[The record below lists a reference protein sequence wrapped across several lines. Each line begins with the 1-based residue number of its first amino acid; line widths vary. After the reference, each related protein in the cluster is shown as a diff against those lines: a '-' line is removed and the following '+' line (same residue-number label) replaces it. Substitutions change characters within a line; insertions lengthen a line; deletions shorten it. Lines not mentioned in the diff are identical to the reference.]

1 MDTHAWA
8 TLGSIWGLSAILTGI
23 VAGEKGR
30 RFWVWFPFGLLI
42 GPVALYL
49 VLKSHEVV
57 PPELAQICP
66 NCHKAIRK
74 TLRECPRCGHI
85 IVREPDP
92 AMKAG
97 RQAAAAVFL
106 LRRAAQKSTSVVK
119 AEMAKRQT
127 KTK

>member
-1 MDTHAWA
+1 MDAHSWA
-8 TLGSIWGLSAILTGI
+8 TIGSIWLLCAVMSGI

-49 VLKSHEVV
+49 VLKSYEVV
-57 PPELAQICP
+57 PPDRAQICP
-66 NCHKAIRK
+66 NCNKAIRK
-74 TLRECPRCGHI
+74 TLRICPRCGHI

-92 AMKAG
+92 AIKAG

-106 LRRAAQKSTSVVK
+106 LRKAAQKSTAAVK
-119 AEMAKRQT
+119 AEREKRKPT
-127 KTK
+127 K

>member
-8 TLGSIWGLSAILTGI
+8 TLGSIWGLSAIMAGI

-30 RFWVWFPFGLLI
+30 RFWVWFPFGLLV

-66 NCHKAIRK
+66 NCQKAIRK

-106 LRRAAQKSTSVVK
+106 LRRAAQRSTSVVK